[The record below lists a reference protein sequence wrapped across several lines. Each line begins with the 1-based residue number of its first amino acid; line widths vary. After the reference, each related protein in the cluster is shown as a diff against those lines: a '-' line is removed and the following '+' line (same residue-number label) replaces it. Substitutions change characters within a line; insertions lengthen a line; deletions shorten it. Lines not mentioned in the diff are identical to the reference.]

1 MAIKRVLIF
10 LPYIKIDLKKSSVL
24 SKWKI
29 AKSDRTLDQVV
40 LQPQVVSDADRFPLT
55 MVGTVRKRLII
66 RFFNKILLGRQ
77 YLYCYWVISRLI
89 LVIFSKV
96 AVIVATWFFTSLSF
110 HVMTSSAT
118 DSRKTNHHLQIFLA
132 IVNCRSIFAVNALQR
147 EKSFHNTKITTTTQ

>member
-1 MAIKRVLIF
+1 MLIS

-66 RFFNKILLGRQ
+66 RSFDNTI
-77 YLYCYWVISRLI
+77 YTYIVIG
-89 LVIFSKV
+89 
-96 AVIVATWFFTSLSF
+96 
-110 HVMTSSAT
+110 
-118 DSRKTNHHLQIFLA
+118 
-132 IVNCRSIFAVNALQR
+132 
-147 EKSFHNTKITTTTQ
+147 